1 MCLLRLDIWVP
12 FNVLQLEIEIKLIS
26 HVFSASQRYMHCHKH
41 IHTCLLDKCSR
52 ILSTH
57 TAVSVSSLLLRVL
70 KEFLPKF
77 RPWQDNNK
85 EIATRLTLTR
95 VMAPLTCE
103 FHNQIDISN
112 YHLWSVIPLLWRI
125 HEELQWVENNKLER
139 NNTRKLTTG
148 LILECHLCSYSVNYG
163 EELQCT
169 AEISPT
175 LSYEDIPT
183 SQIWKL
189 WHWWMSSSNPSQ

>member
-12 FNVLQLEIEIKLIS
+12 VNFLQLEIQIKLIS
-26 HVFSASQRYMHCHKH
+26 HVFSASQRYMHYHKN

-52 ILSTH
+52 ILSMH

-77 RPWQDNNK
+77 RPWQVNNK

-103 FHNQIDISN
+103 FHNRIDMSN
-112 YHLWSVIPLLWRI
+112 YHLWSVIPLLWKI

-148 LILECHLCSYSVNYG
+148 LILE
-163 EELQCT
+163 
-169 AEISPT
+169 
-175 LSYEDIPT
+175 
-183 SQIWKL
+183 
-189 WHWWMSSSNPSQ
+189 

>member
-1 MCLLRLDIWVP
+1 
-12 FNVLQLEIEIKLIS
+12 
-26 HVFSASQRYMHCHKH
+26 MHYHKN
-41 IHTCLLDKCSR
+41 IRTCLLDKCSR
-52 ILSTH
+52 ILSMH
-57 TAVSVSSLLLRVL
+57 NAVSVSSLLLKVL

-77 RPWQDNNK
+77 RPWQDDNK

-95 VMAPLTCE
+95 AMAPLTCD
-103 FHNQIDISN
+103 FHNRIDMSN
-112 YHLWSVIPLLWRI
+112 YHLWSVTPLLRRI
-125 HEELQWVENNKLER
+125 LEELQWVENNKLER

-148 LILECHLCSYSVNYG
+148 LILEWLLCSYSVTYG

-183 SQIWKL
+183 SQIQKL
-189 WHWWMSSSNPSQ
+189 WHWWTSSWNPSQQSLF